1 MAPGCPAG
9 NVTNDNLYHY
19 LYDAE
24 GRLCAVQDL
33 TGDAVTAYVYDA
45 EGRRVAKGT
54 LSSWPTACVSP
65 TSHNFTLTT
74 SWVLGLNGE
83 QVSEIAV
90 SGSANTWQHTNV
102 FAAGR
107 LLATYHDT
115 NTYIELNDWLGTR
128 RAEVGASR
136 CYQSYYSDPYGD
148 TMFTLAATC
157 TPDATEQHFTG
168 KERDAESGND
178 YFPARYYGSSM
189 GRFLSP
195 DPSGLVFAD
204 PSNPQSL
211 NLYSYVRNNPLLLID
226 PTGEFCYQV
235 NGSSSVT
242 IDNKSQNASQCAK
255 GATWV
260 DGVATNYWYGADGG
274 LQIGYNQGSGVGV
287 LSFSS
292 PDLSHL
298 SALQMK
304 TTSTLV
310 VTCLWN
316 IVPLAFINH
325 ACLECIIVA
334 QVEEDLRLVQMM
346 PPVDN
351 MMRITSRWER
361 VRI

>member
-102 FAAGR
+102 FAGGG

-148 TMFTLAATC
+148 TVFTLEATC

-178 YFPARYYGSSM
+178 YFGARYYASSM
-189 GRFLSP
+189 GRFMSP
-195 DPSGLVFAD
+195 DWSAKEEPVPYAKLD
-204 PSNPQSL
+204 NPQTL
-211 NLYSYVRNNPLLLID
+211 NLYSYVENNPL
-226 PTGEFCYQV
+226 TGEDADGHQHRCSTIECAQKLEA
-235 NGSSSVT
+235 NGG
-242 IDNKSQNASQCAK
+242 AK
-255 GATWV
+255 GEAI
-260 DGVATNYWYGADGG
+260 AGG
-274 LQIGYNQGSGVGV
+274 ITLGV
-287 LSFSS
+287 LAAPELGIGAALRAGWTMLTGWALGN
-292 PDLSHL
+292 PDRFRTLSTQQL
-298 SALQMK
+298 TQSRRLVLQASIQWAPLQASNESCRDIF
-304 TTSTLV
+304 STLS
-310 VTCLWN
+310 TL
-316 IVPLAFINH
+316 P
-325 ACLECIIVA
+325 
-334 QVEEDLRLVQMM
+334 EELLKLRGSNRL
-346 PPVDN
+346 
-351 MMRITSRWER
+351 
-361 VRI
+361 